1 LLYVA
6 HPELKLQRGEAN
18 TVGLLELNKLLPNAG
33 NTALL
38 EFVVT
43 ENRLFVFVLT
53 KDKAKPNLQVFPIE
67 ITRGNLTET
76 IAVFREKLARR
87 DIRFSDDAKKIYNL
101 LLAPISKQ
109 IAGKN
114 HLIISPDAA
123 LWELPFQALIDK
135 QNKYVV
141 ESAAVSYAPSLS
153 VLTEIER
160 KQKNQTDA
168 STLLAFGNPAHRAM
182 PFPNENKNGKPARP
196 ISMSDDFADLPE
208 AEKQVAALSV
218 LYGAKRSLVLTGS
231 KATEI
236 EFKKSA
242 ANFKILHLATH
253 GILDDASPLYSYV
266 LLANDAKSAE
276 DGRLEAWELM
286 RMNLSADL
294 VVLSA
299 CETGRG
305 KIGAGEGIIG
315 LSWAFFVAGSP
326 TTIASLWKVESAST
340 TEIMLG
346 FYRGLQYKSI
356 SKAESLRQSSLALLK
371 NEKYAHPFYW
381 AGFILIGNGD

>member
-1 LLYVA
+1 M
-6 HPELKLQRGEAN
+6 
-18 TVGLLELNKLLPNAG
+18 
-33 NTALL
+33 
-38 EFVVT
+38 
-43 ENRLFVFVLT
+43 
-53 KDKAKPNLQVFPIE
+53 QVFPIE

-182 PFPNENKNGKPARP
+182 TFPNENKNGKPARP